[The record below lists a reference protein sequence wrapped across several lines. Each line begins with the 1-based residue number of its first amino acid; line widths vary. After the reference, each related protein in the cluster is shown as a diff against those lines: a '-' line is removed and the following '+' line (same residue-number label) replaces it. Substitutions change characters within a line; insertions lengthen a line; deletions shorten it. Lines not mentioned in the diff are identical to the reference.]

1 MNAQTEFTILPIATF
16 LDGQLLPLSQ
26 AGGRWEKIEIEVL
39 KEEASK
45 NCTGWG
51 VFLVLPKGVLGECQL
66 LSADQRVV
74 AATLDALQGEDA

>member
-1 MNAQTEFTILPIATF
+1 MNIQDEFTILPISTF

-26 AGGRWEKIEIEVL
+26 AGGRWEKIKIEVL
-39 KEEASK
+39 KEASSE

-51 VFLVLPKGVLGECQL
+51 VFPVLPTGSLGKCQL

-74 AATLDALQGEDA
+74 AATLDALQGGYA